1 MLNYIHIKAI
11 VGVYEIMKKKLQF
24 VFPAIFV
31 KLEDGTYQVV
41 FPDLDIYTDGKTM
54 SEAYVNAEDNI
65 CMEIDEYENIYQYYN
80 LKDLKKHAIKY
91 DIDFNSP
98 SKIEALM
105 SKCKNNET
113 TMLIDAIVEW

>member
-31 KLEDGTYQVV
+31 KLEDDTYQVV

-54 SEAYVNAEDNI
+54 SEAYVNA
-65 CMEIDEYENIYQYYN
+65 
-80 LKDLKKHAIKY
+80 KDLLRVYFAYAVKY

-98 SKIEALM
+98 SKIETLM
-105 SKCKNNET
+105 SRCKDNET